1 MFISTQLYCGKT
13 GLPFVKSLFNQLQ
26 LTNEKSKFTST
37 KVVGIIFIWKIFN
50 INIWFEY
57 NGTTEFEGI
66 IQDHIENLRKTP
78 IPQLP
83 KFDGAASV
91 LDVIDWI
98 FKMASIFSKMNIFY
112 SEMITIFFQKN
123 ERLSDLEV
131 KYPHR
136 SEIVN
141 MKNSL
146 TRIYLE
152 AISTNKVIIT
162 LIPHRFFI
170 ISTNQLVLEIEA
182 ILLPP
187 TP

>member
-1 MFISTQLYCGKT
+1 
-13 GLPFVKSLFNQLQ
+13 
-26 LTNEKSKFTST
+26 
-37 KVVGIIFIWKIFN
+37 
-50 INIWFEY
+50 
-57 NGTTEFEGI
+57 
-66 IQDHIENLRKTP
+66 
-78 IPQLP
+78 
-83 KFDGAASV
+83 
-91 LDVIDWI
+91 
-98 FKMASIFSKMNIFY
+98 MNIFY